1 MTTNTSNNE
10 TILNSENVSSFSDN
24 EDRFACNICFESVK
38 SPVTTR
44 CGHLYCWPC
53 LYIWLE
59 PGMNHEERRYLG
71 IPLSDFGVRPD
82 VARRLCP
89 VCKSACCVKEVIPIY
104 VREKEEKDFG
114 NGHSKLKSENEVD
127 ETKEINGNE
136 KSEDTEV
143 DNNDNDDVV
152 DVDIE
157 TLETVGNHGQRDSEN
172 ITQNDTGLRRRR
184 TQTTSAQTS
193 SIHPMPSRPLPPPSV
208 IQPNNTSTLQ
218 NNHIMS
224 TQGHSPAL
232 ALHQS
237 LFQALVAVQTNPQSS
252 MMNQHPNSNYQ
263 LPSIPSL
270 HNRYNGNGGMN
281 ASNND
286 SSNHGRNYEEDTQ
299 LDAAQEFLSR
309 LLLMLGCFV
318 ILCLLL
324 F

>member
-1 MTTNTSNNE
+1 MTTNASNNE
-10 TILNSENVSSFSDN
+10 TILNFSDN

-53 LYIWLE
+53 LYKWLE
-59 PGMNHEERRYLG
+59 PGMNHEEMRYLG
-71 IPLSDFGVRPD
+71 IPLSDFVVRPD
-82 VARRLCP
+82 SARRLCP

-114 NGHSKLKSENEVD
+114 NEHSKLKSENEVD
-127 ETKEINGNE
+127 EANEIIDNE
-136 KSEDTEV
+136 KSEGTEV
-143 DNNDNDDVV
+143 DNNDNGIDV
-152 DVDIE
+152 E
-157 TLETVGNHGQRDSEN
+157 TLEIIDNHGQRESEN
-172 ITQNDTGLRRRR
+172 ITQIDTGLRRRR
-184 TQTTSAQTS
+184 TQTTSVQTS
-193 SIHPMPSRPLPPPSV
+193 SIHPMPSRPLPPPST
-208 IQPNNTSTLQ
+208 IQTNNTSTLQ

-224 TQGHSPAL
+224 AQRHSPTL

-263 LPSIPSL
+263 QPSIPSL
-270 HNRYNGNGGMN
+270 HDRYNRNGMS

-286 SSNHGRNYEEDTQ
+286 SSNHGRNYEEDNQ
-299 LDAAQEFLSR
+299 LDAGQEYLSR
-309 LLLMLGCFV
+309 LLFMLGCFV

>member
-1 MTTNTSNNE
+1 MTTNTPNNE
-10 TILNSENVSSFSDN
+10 TLLNTENLSLSDN
-24 EDRFACNICFESVK
+24 EERFACNICFESVK

-71 IPLSDFGVRPD
+71 LPLSDFGVRPD
-82 VARRLCP
+82 AARRICP
-89 VCKSACCVKEVIPIY
+89 VCKSACCVNELIPIY
-104 VREKEEKDFG
+104 VREKEQKDIG
-114 NGHSKLKSENEVD
+114 NEHSKLKSENEVD
-127 ETKEINGNE
+127 ETKERVGNE
-136 KSEDTEV
+136 KSEDIK
-143 DNNDNDDVV
+143 
-152 DVDIE
+152 VDINDIVDFESPE
-157 TLETVGNHGQRDSEN
+157 TIDNHSHIDSEN
-172 ITQNDTGLRRRR
+172 ITQNDLGLRRRR
-184 TQTTSAQTS
+184 TQTPSSQTS
-193 SIHPMPSRPLPPPSV
+193 SIHPMPSRPLPPPST

-224 TQGHSPAL
+224 AQGYSPAL

-252 MMNQHPNSNYQ
+252 MMNQHQNSNFQ
-263 LPSIPSL
+263 RSIPSL
-270 HNRYNGNGGMN
+270 HNRYNVNGMN
-281 ASNND
+281 ASNNN
-286 SSNHGRNYEEDTQ
+286 SSNHGQHYEEDNQ
-299 LDAAQEFLSR
+299 LDATQEFLSR